1 MKWPKLKRGAQPTV
15 EATNSRDRVIYQAAA
30 WCLSYPDEELRDS
43 IPLIRAALAEHDV
56 PFSGQSIGLAT
67 APGSANG
74 SSPGPGS
81 ANGASPGSDAS
92 GATDSMDQ
100 NNPAA
105 HFEPLLQ
112 ELENGQL
119 AAIQSSYV
127 QEFDLSR
134 RHALHLSYWT
144 DGDTRRRGE
153 VLAEFKQV
161 YRQYDIL
168 VDTHGELPDYLPMVL
183 EFAATVNLEAGR
195 ELLLKFRPSVEL
207 LRLALRDAKLS
218 HTGVVQ
224 AICSTLPGPS
234 PTDRKAVMEMART
247 GPPEESVG
255 LDPYDPRLL
264 PLSTSKGP

>member
-1 MKWPKLKRGAQPTV
+1 MKLPKLRRAEQTSGAT
-15 EATNSRDRVIYQAAA
+15 AGNTSGTGDRVIYQAAA
-30 WCLSYPDEELRDS
+30 WCLSYPDEQLRGS
-43 IPLIRAALAEHDV
+43 IPLIRDALAE
-56 PFSGQSIGLAT
+56 QQT
-67 APGSANG
+67 E
-74 SSPGPGS
+74 
-81 ANGASPGSDAS
+81 
-92 GATDSMDQ
+92 
-100 NNPAA
+100 AA
-105 HFEPLLQ
+105 QRFEPVLQ
-112 ELENGQL
+112 NLENTDL
-119 AAIQSSYV
+119 ADVQSSYV

-161 YRQYDIL
+161 YRQYDVL

-207 LRLALRDAKLS
+207 LRLALADAKLP
-218 HTGVVQ
+218 HTGVVE
-224 AICSTLPGPS
+224 AICNTLPGPS
-234 PTDRKAVMEMART
+234 PTDRSAVMEMART

-264 PLSTSKGP
+264 PLSTTNQ